1 MERFDQDL
9 SLCNP
14 SVENDCKELS
24 ALNKRISK
32 QDNPQ
37 KTALFLLKNIAEVF
51 NNLYQK
57 GLDLRKV

>member
-14 SVENDCKELS
+14 SVENDCNELT

-32 QDNPQ
+32 TENSQ
-37 KTALFLLKNIAEVF
+37 KAALLVLKNIAEVF
-51 NNLYQK
+51 NNFYQK
-57 GLDLRKV
+57 G